1 LLRARGKT
9 GRQGN
14 WLAGVVVLSL
24 GWVLI
29 YAARTALSSALKE
42 IGDYWGLSTAY
53 LGFLS
58 SSFFISYSILQIPTG
73 VLADRFGSRRLL
85 LAGFGV
91 QAIGLFLGS
100 ASQVPAQFL
109 MARIL
114 TGAGQATY
122 FACQQAIISFT
133 LPPEHRAAGTAGT
146 MAGAGLGGAAGFLL
160 GKFLSTSR
168 LGWKMPFAVL
178 GVLSAGYI
186 LLVLGVV
193 PEPRPAKGARASK
206 ARKPEHPAAATTEA
220 GAGSSVSKPPAVG
233 PGWGFLGYVT
243 ASHFLSMYGFYLML
257 TWLPYYLETARGYKG
272 RLSAVIPIVMPL
284 IMAPA
289 TIIWGMISDRRRQR
303 GFVLRIALPLAA
315 LATAAVP
322 AMRSPVALC
331 LALALYGATGKLVV
345 DVDLVAT
352 VADSSPP
359 ETRGSTL
366 AILNMGAALAMVA
379 APAVTGFVAQVTGS
393 FDVSFYIAGLFNILA
408 LLGFMQGM
416 KVLARAEGVATRRA
430 VPGTAGPGC

>member
-1 LLRARGKT
+1 MDGDCVET
-9 GRQGN
+9 GGYDLTKETQTGN
-14 WLAGVVVLSL
+14 RDGWLAGVIVLSL

-42 IGDYWGLSTAY
+42 IGDYWGLSAAY

-58 SSFFISYSILQIPTG
+58 SAFFMSYAVLQIPTG
-73 VLADRFGSRRLL
+73 VLADRFGSRKLL

-91 QAIGLFLGS
+91 QAAGLFLGS
-100 ASQVPAQFL
+100 ISQAPGQFL
-109 MARIL
+109 VARIL

-133 LPPEHRAAGTAGT
+133 LPPERRAVGTAGT

-178 GVLSAGYI
+178 GILSAAYV
-186 LLVLGVV
+186 LLVMGTV
-193 PEPRPAKGARASK
+193 PEPRAELNGNRQVTGATAGARRGKGS
-206 ARKPEHPAAATTEA
+206 PA
-220 GAGSSVSKPPAVG
+220 
-233 PGWGFLGYVT
+233 WGFLGYVT
-243 ASHFLSMYGFYLML
+243 VSHFLSMYGFYLML
-257 TWLPYYLETARGYKG
+257 TWLPYYLEAVRGYKG
-272 RLSAVIPIVMPL
+272 GLSAVIPIVMPL

-289 TIIWGMISDRRRQR
+289 TIIWGMVSDKRQER
-303 GFVLRIALPLAA
+303 GMVLRICLPLAA

-322 AMRSPVALC
+322 LMKSPAALS
-331 LALALYGATGKLVV
+331 LALALYGATGKLVI
-345 DVDLVAT
+345 DVDLVRT

-366 AILNMGAALAMVA
+366 AILNLGAAMAMIA
-379 APAVTGFVAQVTGS
+379 APAVTGLIAQVTGN
-393 FDVSFYIAGLFNILA
+393 FDVSFYLAGAFNVLA
-408 LLGFMQGM
+408 LVEFAQGM
-416 KVLARAEGVATRRA
+416 RVLSRARRGEVPPTSGRA
-430 VPGTAGPGC
+430 VAGSGD